1 MNKSESIANLAAA
14 LSAVQGLLRPA
25 EENATNPFF
34 KSKYADLASIISAA
48 RAYMAA
54 NGLSVSQ
61 FPGPTYN
68 GDSHHYATLTTILM
82 HSSGEWLSQDL
93 TMPLAKVDPQGY
105 GSAITYARRYA
116 LASVLGIV
124 AGEDDDANAATVT
137 EVRMSTAK
145 PLAVPSAVIK
155 PAPVHNTQRQPQPG
169 RLATFAETSTK
180 PAQADDN
187 RKLTRD
193 EYLNVIVANL
203 GYKNVPHVIATM
215 KVIGFDKV
223 IPEDSDA
230 RRKIYEAL
238 KEYRAYRDQGLPQ
251 DEALQAMADREAQ
264 DA

>member
-1 MNKSESIANLAAA
+1 MNQSESLANLAAA
-14 LSAVQGLLRPA
+14 LSAVQGALRPA

-48 RAYMAA
+48 RTYMAA

-82 HSSGEWLSQDL
+82 HKSGEWISQDL

-137 EVRMSTAK
+137 IS
-145 PLAVPSAVIK
+145 
-155 PAPVHNTQRQPQPG
+155 
-169 RLATFAETSTK
+169 STK
-180 PAQADDN
+180 
-187 RKLTRD
+187 KLTRNEFLD
-193 EYLNVIVANL
+193 VIVEKL
-203 GYKNVPHVIATM
+203 GYKGHPHVLATM
-215 KVIGFDKV
+215 KVIGFDKIV
-223 IPEDSDA
+223 PEDSDE
-230 RRKIYEAL
+230 RKRIFEAL
-238 KEYRAYRDQGLPQ
+238 KEYRAYRDAGMSQ
-251 DEALQAMADREAQ
+251 DEALQAMADREVQ
-264 DA
+264 DVE